1 MTSPARQS
9 LVTRTG
15 GIRSRMDFAVADG
28 DVVAVVGDADVD
40 VDVGTERSEI
50 GDERCGVSVAGVL
63 LET

>member
-1 MTSPARQS
+1 
-9 LVTRTG
+9 
-15 GIRSRMDFAVADG
+15 MDFAVADG